1 MELFP
6 VYLLSLLLFTNR
18 YVVGSMMKLAW
29 GFFKEEKD
37 PAYEPTVTVVI
48 PLFNEGP
55 QIYDTIK
62 SLLEQ
67 EYPADKL
74 KVIVVDDCSTDDSFT
89 WAKKAEAEDPARV
102 QAIKNPH
109 NMGKRRGINNAVRH
123 ADTEIIV
130 SVDSD
135 VIVDKRAVREL
146 VCRFTRPEIKAVGGR
161 VNVLNANENWLTRM
175 QTIKYWF
182 GYEYLKNIEKTFGSV
197 LCLSGCLTA
206 YRREVLIELEPILE
220 NRNVLGVEIKY
231 GEDRFLTRQIVKKG
245 YATINTL
252 DAVCWTVAPNN
263 LTKYFNQQLR
273 WRRSNIIDV
282 MGGLSH
288 AWKLH
293 PVVGVHYLSL
303 FAMLLSYPMVIFHS
317 VVRGTFW
324 QACMAHMAVLAFM
337 GAVYA
342 VANRKRPEAEK
353 VHPLWFMAMGFLMPV
368 TYLINT
374 PLAIFTLDSSSWET
388 RGHQGSAT
396 PEAAADAE
404 AAIEVTAPA
413 SESPAPF
420 ALEAATL
427 ELAPESAPATVRLPM
442 VTALDVDFDLE
453 GIDLGDP
460 SLDEELPDVVLP
472 EIVLDSEPANVAYLV
487 RSISPADS
495 EPVSG
500 VHVAVR
506 VPADA
511 DFEDAGSSQ
520 VVVRRVKAAS

>member
-18 YVVGSMMKLAW
+18 YVVGSIMKIAW
-29 GFFKEEKD
+29 GWFKEDKD
-37 PAYEPTVTVVI
+37 PTYEPTVTVVI
-48 PLFNEGP
+48 PLFNEGE
-55 QIYDTIK
+55 QIYHTIK
-62 SLLEQ
+62 SLLDQ
-67 EYPADKL
+67 EYPAEKL

-89 WAKKAEAEDPARV
+89 WAKKAEAEQPARV
-102 QAIKNPH
+102 QAIRNPQ

-161 VNVLNANENWLTRM
+161 VNVLNANQNWLTRM

-220 NRNVLGVEIKY
+220 NRNILGVEIKY

-252 DAVCWTVAPNN
+252 DAVCWTVAPDT
-263 LTKYFNQQLR
+263 LPKYFNQQLR
-273 WRRSNIIDV
+273 WRRSNIVDSL
-282 MGGLSH
+282 GALSH
-288 AWKLH
+288 VWKLH
-293 PVVGVHYLSL
+293 PVVGIHYLSL
-303 FAMLLSYPMVIFHS
+303 FAMLLSYPMVVFHS
-317 VVRGTFW
+317 MVRGTFW

-337 GAVYA
+337 GTVYA

-353 VHPLWFMAMGFLMPV
+353 VHPLWFMTMGFLMPV

-374 PLAIFTLDSSSWET
+374 PLAFFTLDSSSWET
-388 RGHQGSAT
+388 RGHQGS
-396 PEAAADAE
+396 PAADAGP
-404 AAIEVTAPA
+404 AAESHTAEPA
-413 SESPAPF
+413 VGAGVAEPALA
-420 ALEAATL
+420 ALPEPEPTTL
-427 ELAPESAPATVRLPM
+427 RLP
-442 VTALDVDFDLE
+442 VFSVAHGAVDLDDVD
-453 GIDLGDP
+453 LGAP

-472 EIVLDSEPANVAYLV
+472 EITLGLGVPANSV
-487 RSISPADS
+487 RLTSSIPPADS

-500 VHVAVR
+500 IRAAATAAPVSGVR
-506 VPADA
+506 VVGEAEGEAP
-511 DFEDAGSSQ
+511 E
-520 VVVRRVKAAS
+520 VVLRRAKAAS